1 MHSFGRY
8 CTAVIVALA
17 SVDVCAQAD
26 LKVGTTPG
34 AVPSSAVTGPPTA
47 GVPAPKSAAGA
58 RYEELLA
65 QEQSA
70 SQSAAATVEDFRV
83 VINRYW
89 SFVQRYPASGFAD
102 NALWQAATL
111 SAQAF
116 ERFSQE
122 RDKYRAVQLFQW
134 LRDQYP
140 HSPLQ
145 PKAAPQIE
153 KLETIAAA
161 AAPTTTP
168 AVADTTVRAVHRTV
182 LAEVVRVTLELDRE
196 VPFYQERLEGPARVF
211 FDLKGTKTVPSLVD
225 ATFRYDSDIIRH
237 IRLGRHPNNTTRV
250 VLDLEN
256 VSRFSV
262 FTLYNP
268 YRIVIDA
275 ERSAGVLPKPIG
287 PTMLVARIIAPKT
300 GVPFARLAP
309 VARIAPV
316 APIAPAA
323 PIASIALTS
332 RTLPVRAAVP
342 VAVIARASVVL
353 PAAPPE
359 RATARRVVPTVPTP
373 PIAPPAPV
381 AAAASNPSA
390 PSAPIAPGTPVAT
403 TGAVIAGKPITPSAN
418 SSGKFSV
425 ARQLGLGVSRIVI
438 DAGHGGHDPGASAF
452 GISEAELVLDVT
464 LRLEALLLQQPGTEV
479 VLTRRTNDFLPLE
492 ERTEIANRESADL
505 FLSVHANASAN
516 AAASGVET
524 YFLNFALNPQA
535 EAVAARENAASGKT
549 MSSLPSIIKAITLNS
564 KLNESRDFA
573 AGVQRS
579 MVRGMRPANK
589 TLRDLGVKQAP
600 FMVLI
605 GASMPSVLAE
615 ISFVTNRQ
623 EARLLKD
630 PAYRQRIAES
640 LLAGILRYQQS
651 LKKVQ
656 TATVN

>member
-1 MHSFGRY
+1 MHSCGRY

-17 SVDVCAQAD
+17 SLDVCAQAD
-26 LKVGTTPG
+26 LKRGATAESSA
-34 AVPSSAVTGPPTA
+34 AVPSPVAKVPPTA
-47 GVPAPKSAAGA
+47 GGPTVKSPAAA

-65 QEQSA
+65 QEQSV
-70 SQSAAATVEDFRV
+70 SQSTAATVEDLRV

-102 NALWQAATL
+102 NAVWQAAAL

-116 ERFSQE
+116 ERFGQE

-140 HSPLQ
+140 HSSLQ
-145 PKAAPQIE
+145 AKAGPQIE
-153 KLETIAAA
+153 KLESIAAA

-168 AVADTTVRAVHRTV
+168 AVTGTTIRGVYRTV

-225 ATFRYDSDIIRH
+225 ATFRYDSDVVRH
-237 IRLGRHPNNTTRV
+237 IRIGRHPNNTTRV

-275 ERSAGVLPKPIG
+275 ERSAGIVPKPPG
-287 PTMLVARIIAPKT
+287 PTLLVARMFAPRAIT
-300 GVPFARLAP
+300 PFPGLAP
-309 VARIAPV
+309 VPRIEPPATV
-316 APIAPAA
+316 ALASRSFPA
-323 PIASIALTS
+323 
-332 RTLPVRAAVP
+332 RAALP
-342 VAVIARASVVL
+342 VAVIARAAIVL
-353 PAAPPE
+353 PASPPPS
-359 RATARRVVPTVPTP
+359 TAAKPAAKRVVPTVPTP

-381 AAAASNPSA
+381 AAANAPPPA
-390 PSAPIAPGTPVAT
+390 PSAPVTT
-403 TGAVIAGKPITPSAN
+403 TGGVIVGKPIPPSAN

-492 ERTEIANRESADL
+492 ERTEIANREAADL

-524 YFLNFALNPQA
+524 YFLNFALNRQA

-573 AGVQRS
+573 ASVQRS

-615 ISFVTNRQ
+615 ISFVTNQ
-623 EARLLKD
+623 LEARLLKD

>member
-1 MHSFGRY
+1 MHNFGRY
-8 CTAVIVALA
+8 CTAIIVALA
-17 SVDVCAQAD
+17 SLHVCAQA
-26 LKVGTTPG
+26 PP
-34 AVPSSAVTGPPTA
+34 AVPSTAATVPPTA
-47 GVPAPKSAAGA
+47 GAPTPKSAAAA

-65 QEQSA
+65 QDQSV
-70 SQSAAATVEDFRV
+70 SQSDGATVEDLRV
-83 VINRYW
+83 VVNRYW
-89 SFVQRYPASGFAD
+89 SFVQRYPSSGFAD

-122 RDKYRAVQLFQW
+122 RDKYRAVQLLQW

-161 AAPTTTP
+161 AAPSTTP

-211 FDLKGTKTVPSLVD
+211 FDLKGTKTVPALVD

-275 ERSAGVLPKPIG
+275 ERSAGVLPKPSG
-287 PTMLVARIIAPKT
+287 PTVLVARILAPKT
-300 GVPFARLAP
+300 PVPLARLAP
-309 VARIAPV
+309 VARIAPP
-316 APIAPAA
+316 APIAP
-323 PIASIALTS
+323 IALTS

-342 VAVIARASVVL
+342 VAAIARAAIVL
-353 PAAPPE
+353 PAAPP
-359 RATARRVVPTVPTP
+359 ASAAAKRVVPTVPTP
-373 PIAPPAPV
+373 PVAPPPPAT
-381 AAAASNPSA
+381 AAASNPPA
-390 PSAPIAPGTPVAT
+390 PSAPIAPAAPGTPIAT
-403 TGAVIAGKPITPSAN
+403 AGAVIAGKPITPSAN

-516 AAASGVET
+516 ALASGVET

-573 AGVQRS
+573 ASVQRS

-615 ISFVTNRQ
+615 ISFVTNQQ

-640 LLAGILRYQQS
+640 LLAGVLRYQQS